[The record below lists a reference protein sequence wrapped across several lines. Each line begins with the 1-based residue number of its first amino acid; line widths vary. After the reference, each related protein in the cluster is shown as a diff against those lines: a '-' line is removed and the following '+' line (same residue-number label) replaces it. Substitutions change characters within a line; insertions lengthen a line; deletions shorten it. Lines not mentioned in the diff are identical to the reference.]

1 MIATK
6 REQFRE
12 RICNFLIENKWID
25 EMLAIKLGTEVREWG
40 LLDRFCENRGL
51 QRQLM
56 QVLTTIFKNELT
68 NYSATEYSVKRPQE
82 FKGNSS
88 KFVYST
94 LSFKGLQ
101 DIATKM
107 ISDMPM
113 RERRGFLNCLVK
125 TDNLLACIE
134 EPDLGIDLLD
144 ILFGALPFLDETQ
157 LESAVAQTEPRR
169 CGYRPIFLY
178 PILLKSKQY
187 FMNPEATSSS
197 APSSMVDNDTSQRG
211 HQRKER
217 TGYMLIQS
225 MLNFYISAQLSL
237 VKVYTSKFIESLSSE
252 SNASALK
259 GVGCEYNPPKMS
271 SCDVN
276 LVKISNKNNER
287 LDKHPSVDDSLLRQS
302 NLNSFLPTKLYSTKI
317 GDNVSKVSGSTKS
330 SFGNWDVGDTN
341 ESHISNFTNIK
352 LKQKMMESSC
362 SLLATSPNHVLLS
375 RPGGNLVMSWGS
387 TEHGALG
394 HVNTTSASRFSPPR
408 EVAFLRAL
416 NSTHSIPKT
425 CTNDESDEYEY
436 DEISSQ
442 ECSGDV
448 TLRQNELLKSLCPP
462 ITVFSLACGKTHSLA
477 LTDRGVYAWG
487 SSKYGQLGLG
497 NQRQKTKRPEMI
509 TKLSRCV
516 VTSIACGHYHSTA
529 LDLKG
534 QLWTWGWGVHGQL
547 GLEDI
552 EDEHVPRRVLQ
563 PQQLFDESICSVA
576 AGYAHTMVSTLAG
589 NVWVFGCGLFG
600 QLGNGENKKST
611 IPIKVDFTNAINSEG
626 VMNDRIGKIACGFFH
641 NLAVSQDGIRLY
653 TWGCNP
659 QLLRQEA
666 QQKKKERLQ
675 NALIG
680 KINSA
685 SNALKGNDP
694 SRNAVSTNSL
704 KSKAEL
710 TTIDG
715 SRQNKSPVQSD
726 TKDISTSPTS
736 FHEQKSIN
744 KEKEEKDNEM
754 IHLIPSLLDTS
765 MIKGKIIDVAC
776 GNQHTVVLSSS
787 GVVYSFGRNLEGQL
801 GIGTRNREVK
811 VFTCVTG
818 LSDDFIV
825 EVSCGGD
832 YSAALSDS
840 GTLFCWGHNSAG
852 QLGKPPII
860 EDNQCNGKTEI
871 IGSKGKV
878 MLLKTSKLNSKI
890 TKLQHGTNYGILQN
904 SCDIPKPIL
913 GLNSGVYS
921 DESIDSN
928 MMQRNVLNCIQRL
941 ENGIQIV
948 KQIKPKNSDMK
959 TKLARSRFLLHSCI
973 EAFHPHLDNKKL
985 IKKCLVSENPQAAA
999 KISLLS
1005 NSNILQAFELT
1016 LQASIKQTP
1025 TISSTELGKNIFE
1038 AFHFYLHYKVKSRE
1052 EEEEQDRHTQEKKQL
1067 TERLIACWQDQK
1079 FSFVLL
1085 ETLLLER
1092 ADPLLLQVLVLTL
1105 FCPENERDILDG
1117 PLLRSTDFSGPN
1129 LVNLFTP
1136 EFCLKVGDTFV
1147 KNVVDVDPDDVLVG
1161 CSSKPGELGF
1171 ARATSSNIKSRG
1183 SNRRR
1188 QMVVSRWLEKQRSRE
1203 VEIENDSQMLD
1214 VLESDKGE
1222 PESKGQE
1229 NNSIDFDTPFTNI
1242 EDVLNV
1248 LPKEFYASKTVD
1260 AKDKD
1265 NSSYVEE
1272 SQLKNLV
1279 KDLILESDE

>member
-1 MIATK
+1 
-6 REQFRE
+6 
-12 RICNFLIENKWID
+12 
-25 EMLAIKLGTEVREWG
+25 
-40 LLDRFCENRGL
+40 
-51 QRQLM
+51 
-56 QVLTTIFKNELT
+56 
-68 NYSATEYSVKRPQE
+68 
-82 FKGNSS
+82 
-88 KFVYST
+88 
-94 LSFKGLQ
+94 
-101 DIATKM
+101 
-107 ISDMPM
+107 
-113 RERRGFLNCLVK
+113 
-125 TDNLLACIE
+125 
-134 EPDLGIDLLD
+134 
-144 ILFGALPFLDETQ
+144 
-157 LESAVAQTEPRR
+157 
-169 CGYRPIFLY
+169 
-178 PILLKSKQY
+178 
-187 FMNPEATSSS
+187 
-197 APSSMVDNDTSQRG
+197 
-211 HQRKER
+211 
-217 TGYMLIQS
+217 
-225 MLNFYISAQLSL
+225 
-237 VKVYTSKFIESLSSE
+237 
-252 SNASALK
+252 
-259 GVGCEYNPPKMS
+259 
-271 SCDVN
+271 
-276 LVKISNKNNER
+276 
-287 LDKHPSVDDSLLRQS
+287 
-302 NLNSFLPTKLYSTKI
+302 
-317 GDNVSKVSGSTKS
+317 
-330 SFGNWDVGDTN
+330 
-341 ESHISNFTNIK
+341 
-352 LKQKMMESSC
+352 
-362 SLLATSPNHVLLS
+362 
-375 RPGGNLVMSWGS
+375 
-387 TEHGALG
+387 
-394 HVNTTSASRFSPPR
+394 
-408 EVAFLRAL
+408 
-416 NSTHSIPKT
+416 
-425 CTNDESDEYEY
+425 
-436 DEISSQ
+436 
-442 ECSGDV
+442 
-448 TLRQNELLKSLCPP
+448 
-462 ITVFSLACGKTHSLA
+462 
-477 LTDRGVYAWG
+477 
-487 SSKYGQLGLG
+487 
-497 NQRQKTKRPEMI
+497 
-509 TKLSRCV
+509 
-516 VTSIACGHYHSTA
+516 
-529 LDLKG
+529 
-534 QLWTWGWGVHGQL
+534 
-547 GLEDI
+547 
-552 EDEHVPRRVLQ
+552 
-563 PQQLFDESICSVA
+563 
-576 AGYAHTMVSTLAG
+576 
-589 NVWVFGCGLFG
+589 
-600 QLGNGENKKST
+600 
-611 IPIKVDFTNAINSEG
+611 
-626 VMNDRIGKIACGFFH
+626 
-641 NLAVSQDGIRLY
+641 
-653 TWGCNP
+653 
-659 QLLRQEA
+659 
-666 QQKKKERLQ
+666 
-675 NALIG
+675 
-680 KINSA
+680 
-685 SNALKGNDP
+685 
-694 SRNAVSTNSL
+694 
-704 KSKAEL
+704 
-710 TTIDG
+710 
-715 SRQNKSPVQSD
+715 
-726 TKDISTSPTS
+726 
-736 FHEQKSIN
+736 
-744 KEKEEKDNEM
+744 
-754 IHLIPSLLDTS
+754 
-765 MIKGKIIDVAC
+765 
-776 GNQHTVVLSSS
+776 
-787 GVVYSFGRNLEGQL
+787 L

-860 EDNQCNGKTEI
+860 EDNQGNGKTEI

-1025 TISSTELGKNIFE
+1025 TISSSELGKNIFE
-1038 AFHFYLHYKVKSRE
+1038 AFHFYLHYIVKSRE

-1161 CSSKPGELGF
+1161 CSSKPDELGF

-1272 SQLKNLV
+1272 SQLKKLV